1 MCSLWLTLTTSADKY
16 CQMVTL
22 NDRKSI
28 HLPLI
33 LAEKISQKL
42 VSILLVYRHCQD
54 FPGKIKIRFINK
66 NQALKR
72 NKAESIKSV
81 FTPCFVLF
89 R

>member
-33 LAEKISQKL
+33 LAEKYL
-42 VSILLVYRHCQD
+42 
-54 FPGKIKIRFINK
+54 K
-66 NQALKR
+66 NLY
-72 NKAESIKSV
+72 
-81 FTPCFVLF
+81 LF
-89 R
+89 Y